1 MHTVNPTSKVGT
13 EKGTF
18 EALINGS
25 IGYAIEKQTLGVER
39 APQLKQEVIE
49 VIHKYNLLDRIKYD
63 PIVILLAFYKS
74 NSGDAIW
81 DIAYYILKHF
91 ADSYKCDCSDES
103 LIRVIRR
110 SGIVLD
116 WMPHKIN
123 QVITTVYHSIADR
136 VDISPVILSNFI
148 QDVINAS
155 SQHGK
160 RSEQDGFYYL
170 PVEII
175 NALVYTKAY
184 IHDDL
189 GIRLLGIEYIKNF
202 LNKID
207 DTQTSEGLSVY
218 KSRKARRWIDNLRV
232 RLDYALTGLSMID
245 HDLDSVLERLLKS
258 VSEEDLDNTN
268 AQLFWKT
275 VILNAKALT
284 EYGYDYGILAG
295 RLMLMRIYE
304 TVLGWDALKHGV
316 EKIDEFHKLAFKHY
330 IKRAIKLK
338 LLDKRV
344 TQKYTDDDLDGL
356 AIHLSHVHD
365 FNSTVHSVQV
375 LYDRYLLSYRRGDER
390 IIIETP
396 QFFWMRVAMGQF
408 LLEEDKE
415 KSLHCTIS
423 LFDKYVRR
431 LFCSS
436 TPTLFNS
443 CTPKPQLSSCYV
455 YVVDDSIE
463 SIFQRGIADC
473 AYLSKWA
480 GGLGGSWTKVRGR
493 GALISGT
500 NGKSNGVIPF
510 LKIHNDMLVAVNQGG
525 KRNGSGAVYLEPWH
539 NDVFDF
545 IQLRRN
551 TGDERLRTHD
561 TNTALWIPDLFM
573 KQVINRGKWYL
584 FRSNEVPE
592 LHDLYGKA
600 FEEKYYEYVEK
611 YKQGLIYGQEI
622 DAIDL
627 WREILKMLYE
637 TGHPW
642 ITFKDPCNIANP
654 QSHVG
659 VIHSSNLCTE
669 ITLNTSNDEIAV
681 CNLGS
686 LMLDYFVEDGKINYD
701 LLKETIYIAIRAL
714 DNVIDVNF
722 YPVKD
727 ARDSNKRHRPI
738 GLGVGG
744 WHNML
749 YKLGI
754 PFDSEEALEL
764 ANDIMEFISYHS
776 IMASVMLAKEK
787 GPYPTYKGSKWEQLI
802 MTYEMI
808 DLIEAERGQSVRM
821 KRYPL
826 KLDWDYLRSQI
837 RAYGIRNSHIT
848 AIAPTATISIIMDTS
863 PSIEPLFSSM
873 YVKSNLSGDFFVI
886 NRFLERYMREKGLW
900 PKFRELLK
908 YFDGDAIEAAYT
920 MSGLDEETKIYIST
934 MFKTAFQ
941 INPMV
946 IIDQAAVR
954 QRWVTQSQ
962 SVNIFYDGNDI
973 REISNIYKY
982 AWESGLKTTYYFRTT
997 GATRIEK
1004 STVERNVIPTY
1015 TTGPTCRLYD
1025 EGCEVC
1031 Q

>member
-1 MHTVNPTSKVGT
+1 MLKYKLL
-13 EKGTF
+13 EK
-18 EALINGS
+18 
-25 IGYAIEKQTLGVER
+25 
-39 APQLKQEVIE
+39 
-49 VIHKYNLLDRIKYD
+49 IKYEH
-63 PIVILLAFYKS
+63 IAVLLSFYKS
-74 NSGDAIW
+74 VSNEIFW
-81 DIAYYILKHF
+81 DIAYYILSRF
-91 ADSYKCDCSDES
+91 SGLYRCNCDEES

-110 SGIVLD
+110 SGIILD
-116 WMPHKIN
+116 WMPHKI
-123 QVITTVYHSIADR
+123 QQAITSAYHSISDKIYVER
-136 VDISPVILSNFI
+136 KDLEYFI
-148 QDVINAS
+148 QEVIELS
-155 SQHGK
+155 SRHGK
-160 RSEQDGFYYL
+160 KSEQDEFYYL
-170 PVEII
+170 PVEVV
-175 NALVYTKAY
+175 NALVFIRAY
-184 IHDDL
+184 SHKNE
-189 GIRLLGIEYIKNF
+189 GIRAIGMEYIKNF

-207 DTQTSEGLSVY
+207 IAPNADNVLAH
-218 KSRKARRWIDNLRV
+218 KSKRALRLIDDLKV
-232 RLDYALTGLSMID
+232 RLEYALTGLNMID
-245 HDLDSVLERLLKS
+245 HDPDTLLEKLLKS
-258 VSEEDLDNTN
+258 ISDEDYNSSKANT
-268 AQLFWKT
+268 FWKA
-275 VILNAKALT
+275 VILNVKSLT
-284 EYGYDYGILAG
+284 EYGYEYSILAG

-304 TVLGWDALKHGV
+304 TVLGWDAVKHGI
-316 EKIDEFHKLAFKHY
+316 EKIDEFHRIVFRHY
-330 IKRAIKLK
+330 IKKGVRLK
-338 LLDKRV
+338 LIDKRV
-344 TQKYTDDDLDGL
+344 LQRYDDSDLDKL
-356 AIHLSHVHD
+356 ANYLSHRYD
-365 FNSTVHSVQV
+365 FRSTIHSVQV
-375 LYDRYLLSYRRGDER
+375 LYDRYLLGYRRGDER
-390 IIIETP
+390 IILETP
-396 QFFWMRVAMGQF
+396 QFFWMRVAMGHF
-408 LLEEDKE
+408 FIEEDKE
-415 KSLHCTIS
+415 KALQYTIA
-423 LFDKYVRR
+423 LFNKYVNR

-443 CTPKPQLSSCYV
+443 CTPRPQLSSCYV

-493 GALISGT
+493 GAIIKGT

-561 TNTALWIPDLFM
+561 TNIALWIPDLFM

-642 ITFKDPCNIANP
+642 LTFKDPCNIANT

-714 DNVIDVNF
+714 DNVIDINF
-722 YPVKD
+722 YPVK
-727 ARDSNKRHRPI
+727 AAEKSNKRHRPI

-754 PFDSEEALEL
+754 PFDSERAIEL
-764 ANDIMEFISYHS
+764 ANEIMEFISYHS

-802 MTYEMI
+802 MPYEMV
-808 DLIEAERGQSVRM
+808 DLIEAERGQPVKVR
-821 KRYPL
+821 KYPP
-826 KLDWDYLRSQI
+826 KLDWDYLRRQI
-837 RAYGIRNSHIT
+837 RQYGIRNSHIT

-863 PSIEPLFSSM
+863 PSIEPLFSNM

-886 NRFLERYMREKGLW
+886 NRFLESYMREKGLW
-900 PKFRELLK
+900 SKFRELLK
-908 YFDGDAIEAAYT
+908 YFDGDAIEAAHA
-920 MSGLDEETKIYIST
+920 MPDLNEEIKSYIST

-946 IIDQAAVR
+946 VIDQAAVR
-954 QRWVTQSQ
+954 QRWITQSQ
-962 SVNIFYDGNDI
+962 SINIFYAGNDI

-982 AWESGLKTTYYFRTT
+982 AWECGLKTTYYFRTT

-1004 STVERNVIPTY
+1004 STVERNFTYTY
-1015 TTGPTCRLYD
+1015 TTGPTCRLND

>member
-1 MHTVNPTSKVGT
+1 MVEQTAAST

-18 EALINGS
+18 EALINS
-25 IGYAIEKQTLGVER
+25 AIGYAIEKQTLDVEQ

-49 VIHKYNLLDRIKYD
+49 IINKYNLYERINHE
-63 PIVILLAFYKS
+63 PIAILLAFYKS
-74 NSGDAIW
+74 SSGDAIW
-81 DIAYYILKHF
+81 DIAYYVLKHF
-91 ADSYKCDCSDES
+91 SDSYKCDCPDES

-123 QVITTVYHSIADR
+123 QVITTAYHSIADS
-136 VDISPVILSNFI
+136 VDINPTILAKFI
-148 QDVINAS
+148 QDVINTS

-170 PVEII
+170 PVEVI
-175 NALVYTKAY
+175 NALVYTKSY
-184 IHDDL
+184 VHDNI
-189 GIRLLGIEYIKNF
+189 GIKLLGIEYIKNF

-207 DTQTSEGLSVY
+207 DTQTSEGLPAY
-218 KSRKARRWIDNLRV
+218 KSRKVRRWVDNLRV
-232 RLDYALTGLSMID
+232 KLDYALTGLSMID
-245 HDLDSVLERLLKS
+245 HDLDSLLERLLKS
-258 VSEEDLDNTN
+258 VSKEDLDNTN
-268 AQLFWKT
+268 AQLFWKA
-275 VILNAKALT
+275 VLLNAKALT
-284 EYGYDYGILAG
+284 EYGYDYGILAA

-304 TVLGWDALKHGV
+304 TVLGWDALKHGI
-316 EKIDEFHKLAFKHY
+316 EKIDEFHRLAFRHY
-330 IKRAIKLK
+330 IKKAIKLK

-344 TQKYTDDDLDGL
+344 IQKYTDDDLDGL

-365 FNSTVHSVQV
+365 FNSSIHSVQV
-375 LYDRYLLSYRRGDER
+375 LYDRYLLGYRRGDER

-396 QFFWMRVAMGQF
+396 QFFWMRVAIGQF

-415 KSLHCTIS
+415 KSLQYTIL
-423 LFDKYVRR
+423 LFDKYVKR

-455 YVVDDSIE
+455 YMVDDSIE

-525 KRNGSGAVYLEPWH
+525 KRNGSGAVYIEPWH

-573 KQVINRGKWYL
+573 KQVINRGQWYL
-584 FRSNEVPE
+584 FRSNEVSE

-611 YKQGLIYGQEI
+611 YKHGLIYGQEI

-722 YPVKD
+722 YPVKE

-754 PFDSEEALEL
+754 PFDSETALEL
-764 ANDIMEFISYHS
+764 SNEIMEFISYHS
-776 IMASVMLAKEK
+776 IIASVMLAKEK
-787 GPYPTYKGSKWEQLI
+787 GAYPTYKGSKWEQLI

-808 DLIEAERGQSVRM
+808 DLIEAERGQPVRM

-826 KLDWDYLRSQI
+826 KIDWDYLRAQI
-837 RAYGIRNSHIT
+837 RDYGIRNSHIT

-863 PSIEPLFSSM
+863 PSIEPLFSNM

-886 NRFLERYMREKGLW
+886 NRFLERYIREKGLW
-900 PKFRELLK
+900 PKFKELLK
-908 YFDGDAIEAAYT
+908 YFDGDAIAAAYA
-920 MSGLDEETKIYIST
+920 MPDLEKEVKHYIGT

-941 INPMV
+941 INPQV

-982 AWESGLKTTYYFRTT
+982 AWECGLKTTYYFRTT
-997 GATRIEK
+997 ASTRIEK
-1004 STVERNVIPTY
+1004 STVERDSIPTY
-1015 TTGPTCRLYD
+1015 TTGSTCRIDD
-1025 EGCEVC
+1025 EDCEVC

>member
-1 MHTVNPTSKVGT
+1 MHTLNPTPKASTKKNT
-13 EKGTF
+13 SEI
-18 EALINGS
+18 LINSS
-25 IGYAIEKQTLGVER
+25 IGYAIEKQTLSVEQ
-39 APQLKQEVIE
+39 APQLKKEVID
-49 VIHKYNLLDRIKYD
+49 VVNKYNLLDRISYE
-63 PIVILLAFYKS
+63 PIAILLAFYKS
-74 NSGDAIW
+74 NSGNAIC

-110 SGIVLD
+110 NGIVLD

-123 QVITTVYHSIADR
+123 QVITTVYHSIADS
-136 VDISPVILSNFI
+136 VNINPIVLENFI
-148 QDVINAS
+148 QDVINVS

-170 PVEII
+170 PVEVI
-175 NALVYTKAY
+175 NALVYIKSYT
-184 IHDDL
+184 HDDL
-189 GIRLLGIEYIKNF
+189 GIKLLGIEYIKNF

-207 DTQTSEGLSVY
+207 DTQTSEGLPAY
-218 KSRKARRWIDNLRV
+218 KSRKARRWVDNLRV

-245 HDLDSVLERLLKS
+245 HDLDSLLERLLKS
-258 VSEEDLDNTN
+258 VSEEDLDNAN
-268 AQLFWKT
+268 AQLFWKA
-275 VILNAKALT
+275 VLLNAKALT

-295 RLMLMRIYE
+295 RLMLLRIYE
-304 TVLGWDALKHGV
+304 TVLGWDALKHGI
-316 EKIDEFHKLAFKHY
+316 EKIDEFHRLAFRHY
-330 IKRAIKLK
+330 IKRATKLK

-356 AIHLSHVHD
+356 AIHLSHVYD
-365 FNSTVHSVQV
+365 FNSSIHSVQV
-375 LYDRYLLSYRRGDER
+375 LYDRYLLGYRRGDER

-415 KSLHCTIS
+415 KSLQYTIS
-423 LFDKYVRR
+423 LFDKYVKR

-455 YVVDDSIE
+455 YIVDDSIE

-525 KRNGSGAVYLEPWH
+525 KRNGSGAVYIEPWH

-642 ITFKDPCNIANP
+642 LTFKDPCNIANP

-659 VIHSSNLCTE
+659 VVHSSNLCTE

-714 DNVIDVNF
+714 DNVIDINF
-722 YPVKD
+722 YPVKE

-738 GLGVGG
+738 GLGIGG

-754 PFDSEEALEL
+754 RFDSERAIEL
-764 ANDIMEFISYHS
+764 SNEIMEFISYHS

-787 GPYPTYKGSKWEQLI
+787 GTYPTYKGSKWEQLI

-808 DLIEAERGQSVRM
+808 DLIEAERGQPVKL

-863 PSIEPLFSSM
+863 PSIEPLFSNM

-900 PKFRELLK
+900 TRFRELLK
-908 YFDGDAIEAAYT
+908 YFDGDAIEAAYA
-920 MSGLDEETKIYIST
+920 MPDLDAEVKGYIST

-941 INPMV
+941 ISPEV

-982 AWESGLKTTYYFRTT
+982 AWECGLKTTYYFRTT

-1004 STVERNVIPTY
+1004 STVERDSIPTY
-1015 TTGPTCRLYD
+1015 TTRPVCRLDD